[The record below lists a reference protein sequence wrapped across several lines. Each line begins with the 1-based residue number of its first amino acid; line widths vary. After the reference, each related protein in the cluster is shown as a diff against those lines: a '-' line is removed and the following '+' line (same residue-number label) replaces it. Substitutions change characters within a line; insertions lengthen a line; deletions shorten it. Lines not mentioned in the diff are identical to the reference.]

1 MNNLTTKPLRIVY
14 GDGVLGVH
22 HRAVSYLFSYERGG
36 LESLRF
42 GGQEWLYRGPKP
54 AFWRATTDNDR
65 GNGFSRRS
73 AQWLGADQFST
84 VTNFVVSVDQQTIG
98 QPIAPQNNHYDD
110 QQFATTVT
118 IVFTYTTATEP
129 QTAVDVSYT
138 VMPAGTLQVT
148 AHYTGRQGLP
158 ELPVFGLRFVTPTPL
173 QGYTY
178 RGLSGETYPDRWHG
192 GEVGTYDIAGMP
204 ISPYLVPQEMGM
216 HIKTDSVV
224 LKNLAQQGLRIE
236 KLAQPF
242 AFSVLP
248 FSPLELEAATHLN
261 ELPPVR
267 RGVVSILGAVRGV
280 GGIDSW
286 GADVQPAY
294 RVSGEQNHQV
304 QFLITPLAAERID

>member
-1 MNNLTTKPLRIVY
+1 MNNLTTKPLRVVY

-22 HRAVSYLFSYERGG
+22 HQAANYLFSYERGG

-73 AQWLGADQFST
+73 AQWFGADQFSA
-84 VTNFVVSVDQQTIG
+84 VTNIDVSVDYQTIG
-98 QPIAPQNNHYDD
+98 QPAAPQNNQYDD

-118 IVFTYTTATEP
+118 IVFTYTTTTIP
-129 QTAVDVSYT
+129 QTTVDVIYT

-148 AHYTGRQGLP
+148 ARYTGRKGLP
-158 ELPVFGLRFVTPTPL
+158 ELPVFGLQFVTPTPL

-178 RGLSGETYPDRWHG
+178 TCLSGETYPDRWHG

-204 ISPYLVPQEMGM
+204 ITPYLVPQEMGM

-224 LKNLAQQGLRIE
+224 LKNLTQQELRIE
-236 KLAQPF
+236 KLARPF

-248 FSPLELEAATHLN
+248 FSPLDLEAATNLN
-261 ELPPVR
+261 ELPPIR
-267 RGVVSILGAVRGV
+267 SGVVLILGASRGV

-286 GADVQPAY
+286 GADVQPAS
-294 RVSGEQNHQV
+294 RVSGEQN
-304 QFLITPLAAERID
+304 